1 LAAGCLLLSLAT
13 GSRFYHLTTTT
24 KEAVVELVAGGDS
37 GVTGKLHIVQGF
49 GHVHITGQI
58 YGLKPGLHGF
68 HVHMNGDLGD
78 NCKAAG
84 GHFNPDENEHSS
96 PVSRSRHAG
105 DLGNIFTLVYAPVTY
120 VSMSDTIITLGDGG
134 ARDIAGKAIVVH
146 AGEDDLGRGVG
157 DKAEGSKKTGN
168 AGGRVA
174 CGLITL
180 V

>member
-1 LAAGCLLLSLAT
+1 MHQHS
-13 GSRFYHLTTTT
+13 
-24 KEAVVELVAGGDS
+24 VVELVAGGDI
-37 GVTGKLHIVQGF
+37 GVGVEGTLYIVQGN
-49 GHVHITGQI
+49 GHVFITGQI
-58 YGLKPGLHGF
+58 YGLRPGLHGF

-84 GHFNPDENEHSS
+84 GHFNPDEDEHSS

-105 DLGNIFTLVYAPVTY
+105 DLGNIFTQVLTVVTY
-120 VSMSDTIITLGDGG
+120 VSIKDTIITLGDGG